1 MLFTRQIAKILA
13 KYIEIRKRRK
23 IRSCTILEE
32 FLKPQLSILLD
43 YCHKY
48 TTHNTCACLFREFD
62 IWLHQLRNKKVRNSQ
77 LLIFEKNGLARSF
90 WEYPH
95 EEMISRARLSQ
106 SLTQNVA
113 CNSLR

>member
-77 LLIFEKNGLARSF
+77 LLIFEKNGLVWPADICPAHF
-90 WEYPH
+90 FQILKV
-95 EEMISRARLSQ
+95 MK
-106 SLTQNVA
+106 N
-113 CNSLR
+113 